1 MEKAAPAWTRMSSGA
16 RDRAMAA
23 ELAEIKHMLC
33 REHEKQQAWRQE
45 CDRKLL
51 RVEAIAI
58 FGAGMGVANWR
69 GFAVY
74 LRLHSSNAYVFIS
87 VTNLILVR
95 HYMY

>member
-16 RDRAMAA
+16 RDRTMAA

-51 RVEAIAI
+51 RVV
-58 FGAGMGVANWR
+58 FGAGMGVATWR
-69 GFAVY
+69 GVCGLLATAF
-74 LRLHSSNAYVFIS
+74 L
-87 VTNLILVR
+87 
-95 HYMY
+95 